1 MYLTDQFLLCFYFQL
16 ATLNSYILFL
26 HSQHSIFIDNL
37 LHMLCLVFVFWYL
50 KVHDDTD
57 GDAFVTE
64 PKPLKNISMS
74 FVPDTIETVMSAKLL
89 PLL

>member
-1 MYLTDQFLLCFYFQL
+1 
-16 ATLNSYILFL
+16 
-26 HSQHSIFIDNL
+26 
-37 LHMLCLVFVFWYL
+37 MLCLVFVFWYL